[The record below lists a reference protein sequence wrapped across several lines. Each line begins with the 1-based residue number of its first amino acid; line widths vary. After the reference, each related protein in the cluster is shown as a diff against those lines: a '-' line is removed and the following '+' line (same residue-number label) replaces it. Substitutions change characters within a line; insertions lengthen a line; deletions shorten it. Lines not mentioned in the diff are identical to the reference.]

1 MAPTGPSAEIPAPA
15 PTAAGIPPAWIAVS
29 GGTRAPADLAPLNLR
44 RLVWRLVLGALG
56 VLVLVG
62 VGSVVAAS
70 QLAEREAVNDA
81 AGIAD
86 VLAEAVVQPA
96 LDEALAAGDPAAV
109 AAFDE
114 IARSRILSPSIV
126 RVKLWSPQG
135 RVVYADEPQLIGQTF
150 PLDED
155 QVQALRDPT
164 VRAEVSD
171 LSRSEN
177 VFERGS
183 DKLME
188 VYRPVWTPGGT
199 QMLFEIYTTYEPV
212 RERAAQLWRGLTGV
226 MLTSLL
232 VLFVLTVPILWRVF
246 DRLRDVQQQREALLV
261 RAVDA
266 SAEERRRIAASLHD
280 GPVQDLVGT
289 SFAVA
294 GAAAR
299 AEALGDGS
307 LAQDL
312 GRAAAAV
319 RSSIGSLRSLLVDIY
334 PPSLSTAGLA
344 AALGDLAA
352 QAGSRG
358 LRVELD
364 LADGVPESLPEDQQ
378 RLVHRVTQECLRNAA
393 RHAPSAAV
401 TVSLHAA
408 DGAVTL
414 EVVDDGP
421 GFDAAAVLA
430 EPKAGHFG
438 VRVLGDL
445 VAADGA
451 RLDLAAAPG
460 QGTRWRLTMPRRT
473 S

>member
-1 MAPTGPSAEIPAPA
+1 MTDTDRPPEIPALA
-15 PTAAGIPPAWIAVS
+15 PPAAGISPAWITVS
-29 GGTRAPADLAPLNLR
+29 SGTRAPTELVPLDLR

-56 VLVLVG
+56 VLALVG
-62 VGSVVAAS
+62 FGSASAAS

-114 IARSRILSPSIV
+114 IVRTRILSSSIV
-126 RVKLWSPQG
+126 RVKLWSPDG

-150 PLDED
+150 PLDEE
-155 QVQALRDPT
+155 QVQALRNPT
-164 VRAEVSD
+164 VRAQVSD
-171 LSRSEN
+171 LDRSEN

-199 QMLFEIYTTYEPV
+199 QMLFEIYATYEPV

-246 DRLRDVQQQREALLV
+246 DRLRNVQEQREALLV

-280 GPVQDLVGT
+280 GPVQDLVGA

-299 AEALGDGS
+299 ADALGDHS
-307 LAQDL
+307 LAQEL
-312 GRAAAAV
+312 NRAAGAV

-334 PPSLSTAGLA
+334 PPSLATAGLA

-358 LRVELD
+358 LGVTLD
-364 LADGVPESLPEDQQ
+364 LAEGVAESLEEDQQ

-393 RHAPSAAV
+393 KHAPGASV
-401 TVSLHAA
+401 TVSLHAEDA
-408 DGAVTL
+408 DAILDVI
-414 EVVDDGP
+414 DDGP
-421 GFDAAAVLA
+421 GFDATATLA
-430 EPKAGHFG
+430 EPKPGHLG

-445 VAADGA
+445 VAVAGA
-451 RLDLAAAPG
+451 KLDLAVAPG
-460 QGTRWRLTMPRRT
+460 RGTHWRLTMTRRVQ
-473 S
+473 

>member
-1 MAPTGPSAEIPAPA
+1 MTDTDSPL
-15 PTAAGIPPAWIAVS
+15 AWITVS

-44 RLVWRLVLGALG
+44 RLVWRLVLGAFG

-62 VGSVVAAS
+62 VGSAVAAS

-109 AAFDE
+109 AAFDG
-114 IARSRILSPSIV
+114 IARTRILSPSIV
-126 RVKLWSPQG
+126 RVKLWSPEG

-150 PLDED
+150 PLDEE

-199 QMLFEIYTTYEPV
+199 QMLFEIYATYEPV

-294 GAAAR
+294 GAGAR

-307 LAQDL
+307 LAQEL
-312 GRAAAAV
+312 GRAATAV

-334 PPSLSTAGLA
+334 PPSLATAGLA

-358 LRVELD
+358 LKVDLH
-364 LADGVPESLPEDQQ
+364 LADGLAEGLDEDQQ
-378 RLVHRVTQECLRNAA
+378 RLVHRVAQECLRNAA
-393 RHAPSAAV
+393 RHAPGAAV
-401 TVSLHAA
+401 TVSLLAE
-408 DGAVTL
+408 DDEIVL

-421 GFDAAAVLA
+421 GFDPAAVLA

-438 VRVLGDL
+438 LRVLGDL
-445 VAADGA
+445 VTAGGA

-460 QGTRWRLTMPRRT
+460 QGTRWRLTMTRRNP
-473 S
+473 